1 MRAGATRWLTPGNI
15 TRRSRNEATRAHVPA
30 VLRID
35 VTPAS
40 YELTFVDV
48 PHRPFDEVF
57 HEVVVDAG
65 EALEQSAF
73 VRGLAELQARRTAS
87 GAGLMEFLENNVG
100 QFPDGV
106 VTEIMSLAKEVMH
119 HGNA

>member
-1 MRAGATRWLTPGNI
+1 
-15 TRRSRNEATRAHVPA
+15 VPS

-35 VTPAS
+35 VEPQR
-40 YELTFVDV
+40 YELSYVEV

-57 HEVVVDAG
+57 HEAVVDAAQG
-65 EALEQSAF
+65 LEQSAF

-87 GAGLMEFLENNVG
+87 GAGLVEFLEKNVG
-100 QFPDGV
+100 QFPGEV
-106 VTEIMSLAKEVMH
+106 AKEIMGLAKEVMH